1 MRNSIWFLL
10 LLFAE
15 GVWAIPVEAIR
26 AKYSS
31 PVTPRGGVLMVP
43 LLAETTSNNWP
54 STLGVI
60 LDDGTVIEGHIG
72 WIENYKTCFSL
83 LDREP
88 NHYSSHQAR
97 RRHCKN
103 SPKRQH
109 DGAGSS
115 CSITKQRVR
124 IHKNR

>member
-72 WIENYKTCFSL
+72 WIENYKHVSRFWTGNPITIRAIKPEDDTAKIHPKDSTTGPVL
-83 LDREP
+83 LA
-88 NHYSSHQAR
+88 QL
-97 RRHCKN
+97 
-103 SPKRQH
+103 Q
-109 DGAGSS
+109 GQ
-115 CSITKQRVR
+115 T
-124 IHKNR
+124 